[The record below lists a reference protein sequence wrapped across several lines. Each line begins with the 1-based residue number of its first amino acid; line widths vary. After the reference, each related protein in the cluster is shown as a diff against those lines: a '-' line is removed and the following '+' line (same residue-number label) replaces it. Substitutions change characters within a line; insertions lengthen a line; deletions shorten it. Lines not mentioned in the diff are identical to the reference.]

1 MEIFDLF
8 DKNRLPLNRTM
19 ERGTPV
25 PENCYRMVVHCIILN
40 KAKDKMIIQKRLP
53 QKHPFPGMWDFSCGG
68 SSISGETSTQAVQRE
83 LSEELG
89 INYDFTNE
97 RPAFTFNFNV
107 GFNDFYIISIE
118 PELSSLKLQET
129 EVETVKWATREE
141 IKQMLDSGEFIPYRK
156 SLVDFIFDLNTTRT
170 IRPQ

>member
-8 DKNRLPLNRTM
+8 DKNRLPLGRTM

-25 PENCYRMVVHCIILN
+25 PDNCYRMVVHCIILN

-68 SSISGETSTQAVQRE
+68 SSISGEVSAQAVQRE

-89 INYDFTNE
+89 IKYDFTNE